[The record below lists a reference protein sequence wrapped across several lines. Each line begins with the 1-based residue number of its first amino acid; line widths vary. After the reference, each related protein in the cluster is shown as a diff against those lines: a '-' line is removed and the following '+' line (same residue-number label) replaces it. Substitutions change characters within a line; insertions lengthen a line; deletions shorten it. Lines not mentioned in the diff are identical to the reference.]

1 MGQLC
6 LTRTVWWNVGDK
18 AKCVVSWSS
27 TLLQN
32 NTGWRKGKLGKADH
46 KSLTW
51 EGNTRATSHG
61 NPATNPP
68 QDKEAT
74 GVRKTL
80 VHTHDPVGPDG
91 PNLPTL
97 AHRAS
102 VLVGTGLPGQTTN
115 QSMTFLLKPGLM
127 QSGYY
132 AFVYHRVLFQILL
145 EGLWRALPQGLCSCC
160 WFYHDCLFLCCRT
173 HFGGLY

>member
-80 VHTHDPVGPDG
+80 VHTHDPVGPWWPQP
-91 PNLPTL
+91 PNTGTSSLCFGRDRPTRTNYKPKHDLPSKAWPYAVWILCFCVSPSPFSDFVRRPLESFTTRTMQL
-97 AHRAS
+97 LLILPWLLIS
-102 VLVGTGLPGQTTN
+102 VL
-115 QSMTFLLKPGLM
+115 
-127 QSGYY
+127 
-132 AFVYHRVLFQILL
+132 
-145 EGLWRALPQGLCSCC
+145 
-160 WFYHDCLFLCCRT
+160 
-173 HFGGLY
+173 